1 MTVVNLHRASALTH
15 FRSRKRITA
24 SLLLLL
30 SLTRVSSGHHFS
42 SRLSC
47 FPPFQQ
53 PAFFVTLRNLPLART
68 SSTSPA
74 FINYGS
80 GKSFPFTTALKKAD
94 HMQNLDESPYPGF
107 EEDVEEYRRQH
118 GILDAEE
125 QE

>member
-1 MTVVNLHRASALTH
+1 VTVVNLHRASALTH

-30 SLTRVSSGHHFS
+30 SLTRVSSCRHFS
-42 SRLSC
+42 SRLS
-47 FPPFQQ
+47 FFLSSQQ
-53 PAFFVTLRNLPLART
+53 PSFSVALCNLPLART
-68 SSTSPA
+68 SSTSLA

-80 GKSFPFTTALKKAD
+80 RKSFPITTALKKAD
-94 HMQNLDESPYPGF
+94 RIQNLDESPYPGF
-107 EEDVEEYRRQH
+107 KEDVEEYRRQH